1 MDWNKTKT
9 IFIIVF
15 LILDIFLLSVFV
27 QKLSVSN
34 LEVFG
39 ETTFEDRLKAEG
51 IEYDFTNEVLTQA
64 YISAKPKEFTE
75 KEIASLEGQDVSVLN
90 NTTIQSTLDK
100 PYSLGGKLDTAEL
113 TTFINKTVLYGDR
126 YVLWNFNEEEQKI
139 VYYQTYKDK
148 PLFHNI
154 NSEIIFYVNKDNEVT
169 SYKQTMLESFEEI
182 SEKETLITPI
192 QTLKAFYEDK
202 KIPPNSK
209 IREPEIGYYTLLPLA
224 ESQVLTP
231 TWHFVVE
238 REEGTKDLFRNALN
252 GQIIE
257 IEKLEKELLE

>member
-15 LILDIFLLSVFV
+15 LILDIFLLSIFV
-27 QKLSVSN
+27 QKLSVNN

-39 ETTFEDRLKAEG
+39 ETTFEERIKAEG
-51 IEYDFTNEVLTQA
+51 IEYDFTNEVLSQA
-64 YISAKPKEFTE
+64 YISAKPKKFTE
-75 KEIASLEGQDVSVLN
+75 KEIASLEDQDVTVLN
-90 NTTIQSTLDK
+90 NTTIQSTLDE
-100 PYSLGGKLDTAEL
+100 PYSLGEKLNTAEL
-113 TTFINKTVLYGDR
+113 TSFVNSTVLYGDR
-126 YVLWNFNEEEQKI
+126 YMLWNVNEEDQKI
-139 VYYQTYKDK
+139 VYYQTYKDE

-154 NSEIIFYVNKDNEVT
+154 NSEITFYVNKDNEII

-182 SEKETLITPI
+182 SEKEKLITPI

-202 KIPPNSK
+202 KILPNSK
-209 IREPEIGYYTLLPLA
+209 VADPEVGYYTLLPLA

-238 REEGTKDLFRNALN
+238 HEGKTEDLFINALN

-257 IEKLEKELLE
+257 IEQPEKESLE